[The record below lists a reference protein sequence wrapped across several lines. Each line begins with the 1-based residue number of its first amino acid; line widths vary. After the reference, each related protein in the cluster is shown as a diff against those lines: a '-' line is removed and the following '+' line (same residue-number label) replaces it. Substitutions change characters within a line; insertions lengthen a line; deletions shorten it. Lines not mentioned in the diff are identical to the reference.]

1 MRHPLYHRPRIRFV
15 ETPIEGAEVPPAGGT
30 APAPDDNAPAG
41 DDGTSPTAGDAAPA
55 ADGEAADETD
65 WRAKFEAQQKINR
78 DLERKQ
84 RGEAG
89 TLKAERDALKA
100 KLEGR
105 EAEHADL
112 VKQAAVEKA
121 AVDKANARI
130 VRAEVK
136 ALAAKKLAD
145 PGDALKFLDLDA
157 FEVSADGDVDADAIA
172 EAIEELVRTKPYL
185 AAEGGITP
193 AFTSPGSRRKEQ
205 AGQVTQAQLDRMT
218 PDEINAARAAG
229 RLDGLLGTTTK

>member
-1 MRHPLYHRPRIRFV
+1 MYVHSLPRSRRIRLA
-15 ETPIEGAEVPPAGGT
+15 ETPVDAGAQTPPGSGSTTGPDGAAG
-30 APAPDDNAPAG
+30 APTDGGDEPADDEPG
-41 DDGTSPTAGDAAPA
+41 SKLD
-55 ADGEAADETD
+55 DETD

-89 TLKAERDALKA
+89 TLKAERDELKA

-112 VKQAAVEKA
+112 VKQASLEKA

-136 ALAAKKLAD
+136 AAAAKHLAD
-145 PGDALKFLDLDA
+145 PADALKFLDLA
-157 FEVSADGDVDADAIA
+157 EFEVSADGDVDGDAIA
-172 EAIEELVRTKPYL
+172 AAIEALVKSKPYL
-185 AAEGGITP
+185 AAEGGSAQ
-193 AFTSPGSRRKEQ
+193 AFTSPGSARKEQ
-205 AGQVTQAQLDRMT
+205 GGQVTHAQLDRMS
-218 PDEINAARAAG
+218 PAEINAARAAG
-229 RLDGLLGTTTK
+229 RLTDLLGTSKK